1 MKVTQKINLDFT
13 KQGVTPRIS
22 VVQGDLYT
30 RLLEITLTSN
40 GEPWHIPEDVSALI
54 RYRKPDR
61 TSGVYDTLP
70 DGARAYTIR
79 ANTITIA
86 VAPDALTLAGDVSL
100 VVSLVSGQQVLSTFE
115 IILAV
120 QSNHSSNRIS
130 AGAGCRIAGFLAA
143 PENAKV
149 GQILAVEKTN
159 NSGTVEK
166 VTAIDLPDIS
176 GPQGTSPTAKVEE
189 TATGAVITITDQNGT
204 TTATVTNGADGYTP
218 VKRVDY
224 PEIVINQMVYPN
236 RGVQIEC
243 HYDNPDGTS
252 YMTGGFVR
260 DGADGEPG
268 KSAYEFA
275 QDAGYTGT
283 ETEFAEMM
291 AEGSKPLMVT
301 ITPTDE
307 NSGTASHTAE
317 EIYAAYTAGRRVEAL
332 VPYYIYT
339 INVPLFIAL
348 NDQELGYIAVFNVA
362 GIGLDGVRVTA
373 VQITVS
379 AGGAYI
385 NQITSP
391 NSDDIPTYLPNP
403 SDLVISGEHYNG
415 QFYVDMTDTINAMID
430 AKLGVIENG
439 SY

>member
-1 MKVTQKINLDFT
+1 MTHCPMV
-13 KQGVTPRIS
+13 
-22 VVQGDLYT
+22 
-30 RLLEITLTSN
+30 
-40 GEPWHIPEDVSALI
+40 
-54 RYRKPDR
+54 
-61 TSGVYDTLP
+61 
-70 DGARAYTIR
+70 RAYTIR

-120 QSNHSSNRIS
+120 QSNHSSSRIS
-130 AGAGCRIAGFLAA
+130 AGAGCRISGFLAA

-166 VTAIDLPDIS
+166 VTAIDLPDMS
-176 GPQGTSPTAKVEE
+176 GPQGASPTAKVEE

-268 KSAYEFA
+268 KSAYEYA
-275 QDAGYTGT
+275 QDAGYAGT
-283 ETEFAEMM
+283 EAEFAEKM
-291 AEGSKPLMVT
+291 AAGSEQPLVVT
-301 ITPTDE
+301 ITPNSE
-307 NSGTASHTAE
+307 GSGTASHTAA

-339 INVPLFIAL
+339 MTVPLMISL
-348 NDQELGYIAVFNVA
+348 EEMTVFSLA
-362 GIGLDGVRVTA
+362 SIGLDGVRVTA
-373 VQITVS
+373 TQISVD
-379 AGGAYI
+379 AGGNVYI
-385 NQITSP
+385 NETTSP
-391 NSDDIPTYLPNP
+391 NSDDIPTHLPNIG
-403 SDLVISGEHYNG
+403 DLVIAGTHYNG
-415 QFYVDMTDTINAMID
+415 QFYVDMTDTIWAMID